1 LTPKAVFVENK
12 REQIIQILLES
23 VRAGKYAADDKLPPE
38 RELAAEM
45 GVSRVVLREAIVVLE
60 TLGVLDV
67 RTRQGVYVKKP
78 VMQNLAESLRFLPF
92 LPTDF
97 VPQLMEM
104 RRIIDIPAA
113 RLAAERRTEVEMLRI
128 EECFYQLESIALT
141 DEDAI
146 QRHAHYEFL
155 FHRLLVEASHNSILA
170 RVYEALVSLMEK
182 NNEILHQN
190 LVQNLDWAPR
200 VVEHHRRITAAVASK
215 DPAAAAAAMQ
225 THIGESTEKIMVQ
238 LSSGQLSYPIGSLR
252 I

>member
-1 LTPKAVFVENK
+1 MENK
-12 REQIIQILLES
+12 REHIIQVILDAIRGGE
-23 VRAGKYAADDKLPPE
+23 YAEDEKLPPE
-38 RELAAEM
+38 RVLAAEM

-67 RTRQGVYVKKP
+67 RKRQGVYVKAP
-78 VMQNLAESLRFLPF
+78 VMQNLSESLRFLPF

-113 RLAAERRTEVEMLRI
+113 RLAATRRTEVEMLRI
-128 EECFYQLESIALT
+128 KECLYQLENIPLS

-146 QRHAHYEFL
+146 RRHAHYEFL
-155 FHRLLVEASHNSILA
+155 FHNLLVDASHNTILS

-190 LVQNLDWAPR
+190 LVQNLEWAPR
-200 VVEHHRRITAAVASK
+200 VVEHHRRI
-215 DPAAAAAAMQ
+215 AAAIEARDAIEAEAAMK
-225 THIGESTEKIMVQ
+225 THIDESTEKIMAR
-238 LSSGQLSYPIGSLR
+238 LNSGQLSYPIGSLR
-252 I
+252 L

>member
-1 LTPKAVFVENK
+1 MENK
-12 REQIIQILLES
+12 REQVIQVLLES
-23 VRAGKYAADDKLPPE
+23 IKTGKYGADDKLPPE

-67 RTRQGVYVKKP
+67 RTRQGVYVKAP
-78 VMQNLAESLRFLPF
+78 VMQNLSESLRFLPF

-128 EECFYQLESIALT
+128 KECLYRLEHVALT
-141 DEDAI
+141 DDDAI
-146 QRHAHYEFL
+146 RRHAHYEFL
-155 FHRLLVEASHNSILA
+155 FHSLLVDASHNSILA

-182 NNEILHQN
+182 NNQILHQN
-190 LVQNLDWAPR
+190 LVQNRDWASR
-200 VVEHHRRITAAVASK
+200 VVEHHRRITAAIEARDAVE
-215 DPAAAAAAMQ
+215 AAAAMQ
-225 THIGESTEKIMVQ
+225 THIDESTEKIMAR
-238 LSSGQLSYPIGSLR
+238 LKSGQLSYPAGSLR
-252 I
+252 M

>member
-1 LTPKAVFVENK
+1 
-12 REQIIQILLES
+12 
-23 VRAGKYAADDKLPPE
+23 
-38 RELAAEM
+38 M

-67 RTRQGVYVKKP
+67 RTRQGVYVKAP
-78 VMQNLAESLRFLPF
+78 AMQNLAESLRFLPF

-97 VPQLMEM
+97 IPQLMEM

-113 RLAAERRTEVEMLRI
+113 RLAAQRRTEVEMMRI
-128 EECFYQLESIALT
+128 KECLYQLEHTALT

-146 QRHAHYEFL
+146 RRHAHYEFL
-155 FHRLLVEASHNSILA
+155 FHSLLVEAAHNSILS

-190 LVQNLDWAPR
+190 LVQNIDWAPR
-200 VVEHHRRITAAVASK
+200 VVEHHRRITAAVEAK
-215 DPAAAAAAMQ
+215 DPGRAAEAMR
-225 THIGESTEKIMVQ
+225 THIDESAKKIMAR
-238 LSSGQLSYPIGSLR
+238 LDSGALSYPLGRLR

>member
-1 LTPKAVFVENK
+1 MENK

-23 VRAGKYAADDKLPPE
+23 IKTGKYAADDKLPPE

-67 RTRQGVYVKKP
+67 RTRQGVYVKAP

-113 RLAAERRTEVEMLRI
+113 RLAAERRSEVDLLRI
-128 EECFYQLESIALT
+128 KECLYQLENIPLI

-146 QRHAHYEFL
+146 RRHAHYEFL
-155 FHRLLVEASHNSILA
+155 FHSLLVDASHNSILA

-200 VVEHHRRITAAVASK
+200 VVEHHRRITAAIEAR
-215 DPAAAAAAMQ
+215 DPAEAEAAMQ
-225 THIGESTEKIMVQ
+225 SHIEESTEKIMAR
-238 LSSGQLSYPIGSLR
+238 LNSGQLSYPIGSLR

>member
-1 LTPKAVFVENK
+1 MENK
-12 REQIIQILLES
+12 REQIIQTLLES
-23 VRAGKYAADDKLPPE
+23 IKTGKYAAEDKLPPE

-67 RTRQGVYVKKP
+67 RTRQGVYVKEP

-97 VPQLMEM
+97 VPQLMEI

-128 EECFYQLESIALT
+128 EECLYQLEHIRLI
-141 DEDAI
+141 DEADI
-146 QRHAHYEFL
+146 HRHARYEFL
-155 FHRLLVEASHNSILA
+155 FHSLLVEASHNSILA

-200 VVEHHRRITAAVASK
+200 VVEHHRRIAAAVAVR
-215 DPAAAAAAMQ
+215 DPGAAAAAMK
-225 THIGESTEKIMVQ
+225 THIDEATEKIMAR
-238 LSSGQLSYPIGSLR
+238 LNSGRLSYPIGSLR

>member
-1 LTPKAVFVENK
+1 MENK
-12 REQIIQILLES
+12 REQIIQTLLD
-23 VRAGKYAADDKLPPE
+23 AIKTGKYAAEDKLPPE

-45 GVSRVVLREAIVVLE
+45 GVSRVVLREAVVVLE

-67 RTRQGVYVKKP
+67 RTRQGVYVKAP
-78 VMQNLAESLRFLPF
+78 VLKNLAESLRFLPF

-128 EECFYQLESIALT
+128 KECLYQLEHTELT

-146 QRHAHYEFL
+146 RRHAHYEFL
-155 FHRLLVEASHNSILA
+155 FHSLLVEASHNSILV

-190 LVQNLDWAPR
+190 LVQNLEWAPR
-200 VVEHHRRITAAVASK
+200 VVDHHRRITAAIEAK
-215 DPAAAAAAMQ
+215 DAQEAAAAMQ
-225 THIGESTEKIMVQ
+225 THIDESTAKIMQ
-238 LSSGQLSYPIGSLR
+238 RLNSGQLSYPLGRLR

>member
-1 LTPKAVFVENK
+1 MENK
-12 REQIIQILLES
+12 REQIIQTLLES
-23 VRAGKYAADDKLPPE
+23 IKTGKYAAEDKLPPE

-45 GVSRVVLREAIVVLE
+45 GVSRVVLREAVVVLE

-67 RTRQGVYVKKP
+67 RTRQGAYVKKP
-78 VMQNLAESLRFLPF
+78 RMQNLAESLRFLPF
-92 LPTDF
+92 LPADF

-128 EECFYQLESIALT
+128 QECFYQLESIALI

-146 QRHAHYEFL
+146 RRHARYEFL
-155 FHRLLVEASHNSILA
+155 FHSLLVEASHNSILG

-200 VVEHHRRITAAVASK
+200 VVEHHRRITAAVEAK
-215 DPAAAAAAMQ
+215 DPAAAADAMQ
-225 THIGESTEKIMVQ
+225 THINESTEKIMAQ
-238 LSSGQLSYPIGSLR
+238 LNSGQLSYPIGSLR